1 VDVLK
6 LCRYGWTC
14 KKCSLRANDIK
25 MPDQKQR
32 ERPREES
39 APWTPKEQ
47 SPFDGPRTPN
57 VQKPDT
63 SSIIKKL
70 KSIDRD

>member
-1 VDVLK
+1 
-6 LCRYGWTC
+6 
-14 KKCSLRANDIK
+14 
-25 MPDQKQR
+25 MPEQDQQRR
-32 ERPREES
+32 ERPYEEP

-47 SPFDGPRTPN
+47 SPFNGPRTPN

>member
-1 VDVLK
+1 
-6 LCRYGWTC
+6 
-14 KKCSLRANDIK
+14 
-25 MPDQKQR
+25 MPEQDQQRR
-32 ERPREES
+32 ERPYEEP

-47 SPFDGPRTPN
+47 SPFNGPRTPN

-70 KSIDRD
+70 KSIDRN